1 MKRLISIFL
10 VLATVLTLTA
20 AIPVSAEEE
29 TAELSETYGVLT
41 YEINVDNTIR
51 ITDCDRSATE
61 VTIPAE
67 IDGRSVTSIGRY
79 AFSGCSSLAN
89 VTISDSVVSIER
101 DAFQDTA
108 YYNNE
113 NNWQDG
119 VLYIG
124 RWLIAAKSNILSCT
138 IKSGTIGIAGF
149 AFYDCSSLTSVT
161 IPNGVISIGE
171 SAFDSC
177 SSLTNITVPDSVIYV
192 GFRAFYHT
200 KWMNG
205 QPDGPVYIGD
215 ILCGTNG
222 YYEGD
227 MIIKEGT
234 RVIAE
239 YAFGSPYTEDS
250 QCGAERVI
258 MPDSITYIG
267 RAAFSYCSDLK
278 SVVLS
283 TNIKTIERGTFS
295 GCSSLES
302 ITIPDGVTNISYSAF
317 AFCSSLK
324 SITIPGRVI
333 SIGEGAFGYCRS
345 LTDVYYTGTE
355 SQWNKIAIDDS
366 YNEYLFSA
374 NIHFANDDAD
384 VKIGGAVED
393 KSNRK
398 ISADFQNASGAAKTF
413 DAICAVYDERGAL
426 ITYEDVTVTVASGE
440 TRKIEFLLSSSDWD
454 SYRLFAW
461 DELGSMRPLAS
472 GET

>member
-29 TAELSETYGVLT
+29 TAELAETYGVLT

-283 TNIKTIERGTFS
+283 NNIKTIVRGTFS

-302 ITIPDGVTNISYSAF
+302 ITIPNGVTSIGWSAF
-317 AFCSSLK
+317 Y
-324 SITIPGRVI
+324 
-333 SIGEGAFGYCRS
+333 YCIN
-345 LTDVYYTGTE
+345 LTDVYYAGTE
-355 SQWNKIAIDDS
+355 PQWNKITIDS
-366 YNEYLFSA
+366 INEYLLSA

-393 KSNRK
+393 KTARK

-426 ITYEDVTVTVASGE
+426 ITYDDVTVTVASGE
-440 TRKIEFLLSSSDWD
+440 MRKIEFFLNESGWD
-454 SYRLFAW
+454 SYKLFAW
-461 DELGSMRPLAS
+461 DELGSMRPLAFAES
-472 GET
+472 